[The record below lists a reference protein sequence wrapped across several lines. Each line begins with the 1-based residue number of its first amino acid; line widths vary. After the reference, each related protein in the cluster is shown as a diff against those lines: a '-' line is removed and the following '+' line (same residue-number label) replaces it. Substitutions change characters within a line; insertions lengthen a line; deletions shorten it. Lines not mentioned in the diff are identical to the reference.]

1 MRIWSTLMVENLKVL
16 IWQYC
21 WSILTM
27 IVYLFFAFESHKKT
41 FNMSDIVVSTQSWLT
56 LAKYSSP
63 RYMFLRPVKNLIFL
77 TSLMASNSFLKVE
90 YDFLIFAYLCFYC
103 LPRHPLHVKYAIQP
117 KMLASYLVLAESNT
131 SLASFLVS
139 MSLSWLL
146 PSLDL
151 LDFFFLSTL

>member
-56 LAKYSSP
+56 LAIGNKFVVFELLYIWISSP

-117 KMLASYLVLAESNT
+117 KMLASY
-131 SLASFLVS
+131 
-139 MSLSWLL
+139 
-146 PSLDL
+146 
-151 LDFFFLSTL
+151 